1 MRLINYN
8 ENLVPAGSAI
18 FGLNRAINYGDGL
31 IENIRIHDGEILF
44 FHDHIDRMLRAM
56 MALKIEVPE
65 NYTGPYFHKQIIELA
80 HGENLNANARVR
92 ICIFRNGG
100 GLYEPLKNNA
110 EFFIEVQPMD
120 HGYVWTNSPC
130 DLGVFRDINKNF
142 SSISFFKSMNA
153 LPYVMAAIFRK
164 ENNLG
169 DCILLNTHGKIA
181 DAISSNLFWIEKGN
195 IFSCPVSDGGI
206 DGIMRRNLIHILRQ
220 NDFVVNEKSIE
231 PEELKNA
238 DEIFLTNTGVGIK
251 PVRQFESA
259 IFSSK
264 ITEKIFSML
273 KQQLA

>member
-44 FHDHIDRMLRAM
+44 FHDHMERMFHAM
-56 MALKIEVPE
+56 KALKIEVPE
-65 NYTGPYFHKQIIELA
+65 NYTDPYFHKQIIELA
-80 HGENLNANARVR
+80 HGENLNANARIR

-100 GLYEPLKNNA
+100 GLYEPVKNNA

-120 HGYVWTNSPC
+120 YGYAWTNSPC

-169 DCILLNTHGKIA
+169 DCILLNAQGKIA

-206 DGIMRRNLIHILRQ
+206 DGIMRRNLIHVLRQ
-220 NDFVVNEKSIE
+220 NDFVVKEKSIE

-251 PVRQFESA
+251 PVSQFESV
-259 IFSSK
+259 IFSSR
-264 ITEKIFSML
+264 ITEKVFSML